1 VLAGRKNRSFFVVS
15 SLPSAIACPILT
27 SMKTPNA
34 DQQEVIADT
43 LEWLADEYQDGRNP
57 SVRSIKKWVAY
68 LVDEATANDP
78 VILDGIYEGLTS
90 KQTK

>member
-1 VLAGRKNRSFFVVS
+1 
-15 SLPSAIACPILT
+15 
-27 SMKTPNA
+27 MKTPNA

-78 VILDGIYEGLTS
+78 VILDSIYEGLTN